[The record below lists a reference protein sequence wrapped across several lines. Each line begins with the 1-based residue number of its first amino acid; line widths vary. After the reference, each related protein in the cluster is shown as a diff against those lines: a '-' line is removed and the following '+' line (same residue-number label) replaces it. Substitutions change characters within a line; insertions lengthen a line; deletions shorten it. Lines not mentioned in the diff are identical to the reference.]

1 VSDDRHIDLSALA
14 ERPVAVLG
22 LGKSGLAAAQAL
34 QNSGV
39 EVWAWDDGAEARDSA
54 ITSGVALRSLETAPL
69 GAANFMVLSP
79 GIPHTYPAPHRVVQ
93 LARDARCEIVCDIE
107 ILVRTQSAA
116 RIVGITG
123 TNGKST
129 TTALLGHILAES
141 GGPVAVGGNLGVPAL
156 ALPALERDGTYVLEL
171 SSYQLELVPS
181 AVFDT
186 AILLNISED
195 HLDRH
200 GGLEGYVA
208 AKKRIFAG
216 QRPGQTAIIGVDDEF
231 SQKIFSRLAETGSQT
246 VVPISA
252 HGSASGGVY
261 AENGWLIDD
270 RYGAA
275 VRIIEIGRVQT
286 LPGWHNAQN
295 AAAAYAAA
303 AAMGMVREAIAA
315 RIASYPGLAHRQE
328 LVDVVDGV
336 LYVNDSKATNADAA
350 ARALECYDDVLWIAG
365 GRAKAGGISSL
376 ANYFPKVRHALL
388 IGEAADE
395 FALNLAGQVPVTQ
408 SGDLA
413 HAVDNAARLVGE
425 ARDSGEPG
433 PKVVLLSPAC
443 ASFDQFANFEARGNA
458 FRDAVMA
465 LAGAHTPPDIVAG
478 GVA

>member
-1 VSDDRHIDLSALA
+1 MTDDRHIDLSALA

-22 LGKSGLAAAQAL
+22 LGKSGLATAQAL

-39 EVWAWDDGAEARDSA
+39 EVWAWDDSAVARESA
-54 ITSGVALRSLETAPL
+54 IAAGVALRSLETAPL
-69 GAANFMVLSP
+69 GSANFMVLSP
-79 GIPHTYPAPHRVVQ
+79 GIAHTHPEPHRVVQ
-93 LARDARCEIVCDIE
+93 LARDAGCGIVSDIE
-107 ILVRTQSAA
+107 LLVRAQSAA

-141 GGPVAVGGNLGVPAL
+141 GAPVAVGGNLGVPAL
-156 ALPALERDGTYVLEL
+156 SLPALDRDGTYVLEL

-181 AVFDT
+181 AIFDT
-186 AILLNISED
+186 AILLNISAD

-208 AKKRIFAG
+208 AKTRIFAG
-216 QRPGQTAIIGVDDEF
+216 QRPGQTAIIGVDDDI
-231 SQKIFSRLAETGSQT
+231 SRAIFTRLAESGSQT

-252 HGSASGGVY
+252 HGTVAGGVY
-261 AENGWLIDD
+261 TENGWLTDD

-275 VRIIEIGRVQT
+275 ARVIDLSHVQT

-303 AAMGMVREAIAA
+303 AAMGMAREAIAA

-328 LVDVVDGV
+328 LVDIVDGV

-350 ARALECYDDVLWIAG
+350 ARALECYQDVVWIAG
-365 GRAKAGGISSL
+365 GRPKEGGISSL
-376 ANYFPKVRHALL
+376 AAYFPRVCHALL

-395 FALNLAGQVPVTQ
+395 FAMNLAGRVPVTR

-413 HAVDNAARLVGE
+413 HAVDSAAKLVGE
-425 ARDSGEPG
+425 ARDNGETG

-443 ASFDQFANFEARGNA
+443 ASFDQFPNFEARGDA

-465 LAGAHTPPDIVAG
+465 LAGAHTPPMNAAG